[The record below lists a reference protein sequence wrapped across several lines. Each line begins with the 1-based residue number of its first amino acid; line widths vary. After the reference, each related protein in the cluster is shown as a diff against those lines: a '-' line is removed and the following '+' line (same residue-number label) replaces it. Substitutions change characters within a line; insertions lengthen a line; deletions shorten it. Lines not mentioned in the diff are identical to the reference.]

1 MKLFSRKFVCRNLQ
15 QSVEN
20 IFSQQSVNLVSYTL
34 KCLLVFI
41 LAANIQVFAQQ
52 PKNKVVLISVD
63 GAPDY
68 LIDNFLKNG
77 VLPPNGAFAKM
88 KQYGAYAK
96 TVLPVNV
103 ASTGP
108 SHISIFTGASP
119 GKTSIV
125 GNSFRSTDQ
134 SWNSPNKNAFEH
146 PILAETIF
154 QAAKRQGKR
163 VITLGG
169 VGLDDSDTSR
179 MTAYQYMYPK
189 TSGPSLVMDL
199 IGGDTLIEGPANK
212 LYKKLKISSSSLSTA
227 LFELSNGQK
236 IPLYIY
242 LTDSAHND
250 SNILRKTTQII
261 IDMDSTL
268 ANGYDAAISEESWAE
283 MIVQTNGKRY
293 ISSFTI
299 LNEDVKAGKYRLL
312 MTAPAE
318 VFGYPADFLEKI
330 ESNIGLWPGEPENR
344 KQTLGL
350 VSEKIWFEQ
359 IDRLAKYFRDLIL
372 IGMKE
377 QNWDMLFGYFSTLD
391 DVQHRYTLTDPRQLD
406 YPADD
411 GNRPK
416 IYSAYI
422 ETWFKTIDRYLLEI
436 MEAAPDGTDFII
448 CSDHG
453 MVPIHTTLLLN
464 NYLEK
469 SGSYL
474 SKDLVKST
482 TSGNSAHIYINKK
495 IIKPT
500 DYEGYIRSL
509 KKKLKSL
516 KDRTTGKRIFNLVA
530 NQHDQKKYGLYHQN
544 NSGDIFVSCNPGYSI
559 SDRFIPGEDF
569 LVKNSFDPALFAEQ
583 TQAIKN
589 FLLTGTMNETGRA
602 VHGNIA
608 KVRQAQAIFYAIGK
622 NVPKKRLSRI
632 SALQIAATISKLL
645 MINPP
650 EDAERKSAF

>member
-1 MKLFSRKFVCRNLQ
+1 MQQAVKNNVGHHSSTLVTAILKL
-15 QSVEN
+15 
-20 IFSQQSVNLVSYTL
+20 
-34 KCLLVFI
+34 LLLFAW
-41 LAANIQVFAQQ
+41 LSHSKVFAQQ
-52 PKNKVVLISVD
+52 AQNKVVLISVD

-68 LIDNFLKNG
+68 LVDKFLKNG

-88 KQYGAYAK
+88 KKFGAYAK

-125 GNSFRSTDQ
+125 GNSFRSNDQ
-134 SWNSPNKNAFEH
+134 SWSSPNKNAFEQ

-154 QAAKRQGKR
+154 QAAKRQGK
-163 VITLGG
+163 VVMTLGG
-169 VGLDDSDTSR
+169 VGLDYSDTTR

-189 TSGPSLVMDL
+189 TSGPSLVIDL
-199 IGGDTLIEGPANK
+199 MATRSLVEGSRE
-212 LYKKLKISSSSLSTA
+212 LWYTKLKTAHNSLSKA
-227 LFELSNGQK
+227 LFELSDGQK
-236 IPLYIY
+236 IPLFLYKTY
-242 LTDSAHND
+242 SAHND

-261 IDMDSTL
+261 IDTDSTL
-268 ANGYDAAISEESWAE
+268 KNGYDAALSGENWAE
-283 MIVQTNGKRY
+283 IAVQLNGKRY
-293 ISSFTI
+293 IASFTI
-299 LNEDVKAGKYRLL
+299 LSENSVEGRYRLL
-312 MTAPAE
+312 MTAPSE
-318 VFGYPADFLEKI
+318 VYGYPVNFLEKI
-330 ESNIGLWPGEPENR
+330 ETELGLWPGEPENR

-350 VSEKIWFEQ
+350 VSEQIWFEQ
-359 IDRLAKYFRDLIL
+359 IDRLAKYFKNLIL
-372 IGMKE
+372 HGMKE
-377 QNWDMLFGYFSTLD
+377 QNWDLLLGYFSTLD

-406 YPADD
+406 YLADD

-416 IYSAYI
+416 EYSAYI
-422 ETWFKTIDRYLLEI
+422 ETWFRTIDRYLLEI
-436 MEAAPDGTDFII
+436 MESAPEGTNFII

-464 NYLEK
+464 SYLEK
-469 SGSYL
+469 SGFYF
-474 SKDLVKST
+474 SKELVKST

-544 NSGDIFVSCNPGYSI
+544 NSGDVFVSCHPGYSI
-559 SDRFIPGEDF
+559 SERFIPGEDF
-569 LVKNSFDPALFAEQ
+569 LVKNTFDPALFAEQ
-583 TQAIKN
+583 TQTIKN

-650 EDAERKSAF
+650 EDAEGKSAF

>member
-1 MKLFSRKFVCRNLQ
+1 MWLLLFIIAS
-15 QSVEN
+15 N
-20 IFSQQSVNLVSYTL
+20 I
-34 KCLLVFI
+34 K
-41 LAANIQVFAQQ
+41 VFAQQ

-68 LIDNFLKNG
+68 LIDKFLKNG

-96 TVLPVNV
+96 TVLPINV

-119 GKTSIV
+119 GRTSIV

-134 SWNSPNKNAFEH
+134 SWNSSNKNAFEH

-163 VITLGG
+163 VMTLGG
-169 VGLDDSDTSR
+169 VGLDDSHTSR

-199 IGGDTLIEGPANK
+199 IGADTLIEGPANK

-227 LFELSNGQK
+227 LFELSDGQK

-242 LTDSAHND
+242 LTDSSHND

-261 IDMDSTL
+261 IDLDSTL
-268 ANGYDAAISEESWAE
+268 TNGYDAAVSEESWAE

-299 LNEDVKAGKYRLL
+299 LNEDAKEGKYRLL

-318 VFGYPADFLEKI
+318 VFGYPANFLEKI
-330 ESNIGLWPGEPENR
+330 EANIGLWPGEPENR

-377 QNWDMLFGYFSTLD
+377 HNWDLLFGYFSTLD

-406 YPADD
+406 YLADD
-411 GNRPK
+411 GYRPK
-416 IYSAYI
+416 IYAGYI
-422 ETWFKTIDRYLLEI
+422 EKWFKVIDRYLLEI
-436 MEAAPDGTDFII
+436 MVAAPEGTNFVI

-464 NYLEK
+464 NYLEN
-469 SGSYL
+469 SGFYF
-474 SKDLVKST
+474 SKELVKST

-500 DYEGYIRSL
+500 DYEVYIKSL

-516 KDRTTGKRIFNLVA
+516 KDEVTGKRIFNLVA
-530 NQHDQKKYGLYHQN
+530 NQQEQKKYGLYHKD
-544 NSGDIFVSCNPGYSI
+544 NSGDLFVSCKPGYSI
-559 SDRFIPGEDF
+559 SDRFIEGADY
-569 LVKNSFDPALFAEQ
+569 LVKNSFDPALFADQ
-583 TQAIKN
+583 NLAIKN

-602 VHGNIA
+602 VHGNTA
-608 KVRQAQAIFYAIGK
+608 KVRQAQPIIYAIGK
-622 NVPKKRLSRI
+622 DVPKRKLNKI

-645 MINPP
+645 TIEPP
-650 EDAERKSAF
+650 ENAEGKSAF